1 MSAVPEELEQLLAE
15 TKQKSYA
22 EAPPEALAT
31 MKKAGEEMAA
41 AWAAE
46 KSLQEGQKAPDFTLP
61 SVRNVG
67 GEQFQLAAQL
77 ARGPVVLAFYRG
89 GW

>member
-1 MSAVPEELEQLLAE
+1 MSAANGELRQLLAE
-15 TKQKSYA
+15 EREKTAAQ
-22 EAPPEALAT
+22 APPEILAALKQGIADV
-31 MKKAGEEMAA
+31 AA

-61 SVRNVG
+61 NVS
-67 GEQFQLAAQL
+67 GEQVQLSAQL
-77 ARGPVVLAFYRG
+77 GKGPVVLSFYRG